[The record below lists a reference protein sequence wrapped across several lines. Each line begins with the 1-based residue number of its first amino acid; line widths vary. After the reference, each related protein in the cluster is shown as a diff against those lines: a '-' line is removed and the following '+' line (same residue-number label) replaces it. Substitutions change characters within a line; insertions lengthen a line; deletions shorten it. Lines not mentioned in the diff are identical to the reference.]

1 MNPTRSTQ
9 RLRKLVLAQACALFA
24 VSLASAQ
31 QTKQDPVRAAQDA
44 QALAKYDKNK
54 NGRLDADE
62 QAAMAADN
70 NAAASAAS
78 ASSSGAEVFLL
89 SPFQVDASKDTGY
102 FAENTLVGSRL
113 RTNVSD
119 LAASITVVTK
129 QQLQDTGSVDIN
141 DVFMYEANTEGAHS
155 YTPTNLSRG
164 LMRDS
169 IAGWSDDLQGAPQT
183 IATANR
189 VRGLGSADTAQNN
202 YPTIQR
208 VPFDTYNTNSVEISR
223 GPNSMLFGTG
233 GASGIVNQSTAE
245 AQIGKA
251 HTTVDLRGGSF
262 DAYRASFNTNVPIG
276 DKLAVFAAALYDRK
290 GFERKPSDDIYRR
303 QYAALTFKPT
313 KKTKL
318 TASFEHYDNYNNR
331 PNFAMPIDFVSEW
344 RNSGRPSWD
353 PSTQMITYSDG
364 ATKGPYLIDSRDARA
379 RNADGTLN
387 TNVNFPIGNAVME
400 TTTATGFYVA
410 GLTLQSPANRP
421 HLRFDNGKVVD
432 FWVDSALA
440 GATTTTLPNS
450 VYAAP
455 TVNAV
460 AFDPVTGRYFGRTP
474 AQWIAASARSA
485 STRARVAPVPA
496 ASTGATGY
504 GSWAEVAVTDKGIY
518 DWTKYNIQGSNYGTQ
533 DAETYNIE
541 FQQELLP
548 NLNLSVG
555 WFRQEL
561 KEYTHYGQGQANDA
575 VRLFVDVNTKLLD
588 GTPNPY
594 YGAAYLQDWQADDF
608 SRPETNNNLRA
619 MLAYELDFRQRD
631 GWLSNLGHHR
641 FLALGSQQKQEN
653 NNLRYRL
660 SYDGGDPRFLPTPA
674 NLAAAGNN
682 RNSWAGNAASIARWY
697 YVGSPAGAG
706 TVDHGIKAV
715 NAPGLG
721 GPDHATLRFYDW
733 TTGAYSTSE
742 MDFDHNLFYAGGGF
756 GVTQK
761 KTDSSSFGWT
771 GYLWKDRIIP
781 TLGWRKDKVKISQN
795 NRTGITADKLYTN
808 GFGIPGA
815 DEVQGPSIYFAG
827 TTRTL
832 GGAVRPFQSW
842 PGIDQ
847 KADGGNFLADAVR
860 NLSFYYNKSDN
871 FNAPSTLQTNFFRQQ
886 NPVPTGEGKDYGV
899 GLSLF
904 KNKLVI
910 RLNWYEE
917 TNQDAPSA
925 AGSTPAGRVV
935 RIDTQSA
942 RDWATAVVRIRSGEN
957 PSVAGWGNSGN
968 NTTTPLTSAQQDQI
982 ATLYGLPFDWPQGAN
997 IQPTESN
1004 VSKGKELQ
1012 LTYNPTRSWTM
1023 KLTVGQQKASY
1034 SKSVKEI
1041 SDWLAVRMP
1050 VWTSLKALD
1059 LAPEYIKA
1067 DGSVLRLQNYW
1078 TGTGF
1083 SSDAASNS
1091 AGPVTTGTGTPEQTF
1106 GSIVTPEYYRLRGL
1120 ENTNS
1125 PNLREWSASY
1135 LTNYTFTQERL
1146 KGFAVGGSVRWASNA
1161 VAGYYG
1167 LIDPSTYSHP
1177 TPTTANITYPDLAR
1191 PIYTPAETNVD
1202 LFVSYTRKLTD
1213 KVRMKVQLNVR
1224 DVTESG
1230 KLIATQFNPDGSAAG
1245 YRIIDPRTWF
1255 VTTSFDF

>member
-1 MNPTRSTQ
+1 MNPNRSTL
-9 RLRKLVLAQACALFA
+9 RLRKVLLAQACATFA
-24 VSLASAQ
+24 LSMASAQ
-31 QTKQDPVRAAQDA
+31 QTKTDPVRAAQDQ

-54 NGRLDADE
+54 NGKLDADE
-62 QAAMAADN
+62 LSAMAAD
-70 NAAASAAS
+70 S
-78 ASSSGAEVFLL
+78 ASSQANADVFVL

-141 DVFMYEANTEGAHS
+141 DVFLYEANTEGAHS

-169 IAGWSDDLQGAPQT
+169 IAGWSDDLQGAPQG

-202 YPTIQR
+202 YPTIAR
-208 VPFDTYNTNSVEISR
+208 IPFDAYNTNSVEISR

-245 AQIGKA
+245 AVVGKP
-251 HTTVDLRGGSF
+251 HTTVELRGGSF

-276 DKLAVFAAALYDRK
+276 SKLAVYAAALYDAK
-290 GFERKPSDDIYRR
+290 GFQRKPSDDIYRR
-303 QYAALTFKPT
+303 QYLAGTFEPVKG
-313 KKTKL
+313 KTKL
-318 TASFEHYDNYNNR
+318 TASYEHYDNYNNR
-331 PNFAMPIDFVSEW
+331 PNFQMPIDFVSEW
-344 RNSGRPSWD
+344 RNGGRPSFD
-353 PSTQMITYSDG
+353 PTTQMVTFADG
-364 ATKGPYLIDSRDARA
+364 TTRGPYLIDTRDARFVSTAVTPVGNAQISTTTSPLYVPGLEFQA
-379 RNADGTLN
+379 RN
-387 TNVNFPIGNAVME
+387 
-400 TTTATGFYVA
+400 
-410 GLTLQSPANRP
+410 R
-421 HLRFDNGKVVD
+421 LRFDNGRVVD
-432 FWVDSALA
+432 FWADSALT
-440 GATTTTLPNS
+440 GGTATALPLS
-450 VYAAP
+450 IYAAP
-455 TVNAV
+455 AV
-460 AFDPVTGRYFGRTP
+460 AARTQ
-474 AQWIAASARSA
+474 AQWVAASARYA
-485 STRARVAPVPA
+485 NTRARVAPIPP

-504 GSWAEVAVTDKGIY
+504 NVWAEVAVTDKSIY

-533 DAETYNIE
+533 DAKTYNIE
-541 FQQELLP
+541 FQQQLLKD
-548 NLNLSVG
+548 LNLSVG

-575 VRLFVDVNTKLLD
+575 VRLFVDPNTKLLNGD
-588 GTPNPY
+588 PNPY
-594 YGAAYLQDWQADDF
+594 YGAPYLQDWQADDF

-619 MLAYELDFRQRD
+619 LLAYELDLTRKE

-641 FLALGSQQKQEN
+641 FLALGSQQRQEN

-660 SYDGGDPRFLPTPA
+660 SFDGGDPRFLPAPG
-674 NLAAAGNN
+674 NLTLAGNG
-682 RNSWAGNAASIARWY
+682 RNSWAGNAAAIARYY
-697 YVGSPAGAG
+697 YVGQGGANG
-706 TVDHGIKAV
+706 VVTKGIPAV

-721 GPDHATLRFYDW
+721 GPENAPLRFYDW
-733 TTGAYSTSE
+733 TTQSYSTAN
-742 MDFDHNLFYAGGGF
+742 MNFDHNLFFAGGGF

-761 KTDSSSFGWT
+761 QTESSSFAWT
-771 GYLWKDRIIP
+771 GYLWKDRLIP
-781 TLGWRKDKVKISQN
+781 TFGWRKDKLRISQN
-795 NRTGITADKLYTN
+795 NRTGILADQLYSN
-808 GFGIPGA
+808 GFGVEGA
-815 DEVQGPSIYFAG
+815 DQVQGPPVYFEG
-827 TTRTL
+827 TTKTL
-832 GGAVRPFQSW
+832 GGTFRPFQGWS
-842 PGIDQ
+842 GIEQ
-847 KADGGNFLADAVR
+847 RADSGNFFASALR
-860 NLSFYYNKSDN
+860 GLSLYYNKSDN
-871 FNAPSTLQTNFFRQQ
+871 FNAPSTLQSNFFRVQ

-904 KNKLVI
+904 KNKLVV

-917 TNQDAPSA
+917 TNENAPSA

-982 ATLYGLPFDWPQGAN
+982 AALYGLPFDWPQGAN

-1012 LTYNPTRSWTM
+1012 LTYNPSRNWTM
-1023 KLTVGQQKASY
+1023 KLTAGQQKASY

-1041 SDWLAVRMP
+1041 QDWLNVRMP
-1050 VWTSLKALD
+1050 FWQNLKATD

-1067 DGSVLRLQNYW
+1067 DGTVLRLQNYW

-1083 SSDAASNS
+1083 SSDATSTAT
-1091 AGPVTTGTGTPEQTF
+1091 GPTTAGTGTPEQTF
-1106 GSIVTPEYYRLRGL
+1106 GSIVTPEFFRLRGL

-1125 PNLREWSASY
+1125 ANLREWSASY
-1135 LTNYTFTQERL
+1135 LTNYTFTQGKL
-1146 KGFAVGGSVRWASNA
+1146 NGFAVGGVLRWSSNA

-1167 LIDPSTYSHP
+1167 LTDPSTYSHP
-1177 TPTTANITYPDLAR
+1177 APGLSSIAYPDLNK
-1191 PIYTPAETNVD
+1191 PIYTPAVTNLD
-1202 LFVSYTRKLTD
+1202 LFVSYTHKFQ

-1230 KLIATQFNPDGSAAG
+1230 GLLATQFNPDGTAAG
-1245 YRIIDPRTWF
+1245 YRIVDPRTWF
-1255 VTTSFDF
+1255 VTTTFDF